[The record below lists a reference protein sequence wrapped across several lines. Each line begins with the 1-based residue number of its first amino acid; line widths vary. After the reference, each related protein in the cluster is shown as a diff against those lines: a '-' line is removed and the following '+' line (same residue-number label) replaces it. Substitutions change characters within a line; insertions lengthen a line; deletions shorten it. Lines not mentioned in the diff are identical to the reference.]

1 MKKIILSCLAV
12 TIVSLFSTVVFAV
25 TEDQAV
31 EIASNHLI
39 RQGYSAGQNI
49 SLKQETE
56 NSYVVMKEF
65 VSYMSYANQADV
77 VQFVTEHPCHGVVAV
92 DKKTGEVIMKNSD
105 RTIQVGLSYADTFPM
120 MSQKMYLVCAD

>member
-12 TIVSLFSTVVFAV
+12 VMVSLFSTVVFAV
-25 TEDQAV
+25 TQDQAL
-31 EIASNHLI
+31 EIANNHII
-39 RQGYSAGQNI
+39 RQGYNAGQKI

-65 VSYMSYANQADV
+65 ISYMSYANQADV

-92 DKKTGEVIMKNSD
+92 DKKTGEVIMKNND
-105 RTIQVGLSYADTFPM
+105 RAINASLSYADTFPM

>member
-12 TIVSLFSTVVFAV
+12 TVVSLFSTVVFAI
-25 TEDQAV
+25 TQDQAL
-31 EIASNHLI
+31 EIANNHLI
-39 RQGYSAGQNI
+39 RQGYSAGQKI

-56 NSYVVMKEF
+56 KSFIMIKEF

-77 VQFVTEHPCHGVVAV
+77 AQFVTEHPCHGVVAV
-92 DKKTGEVIMKNSD
+92 DKKTGEIIMKNND
-105 RTIQVGLSYADTFPM
+105 RAMQAGLSYADTFPM